1 MSFWILFFK
10 KKKSSSAV
18 AQILKIVDIKVSVN
32 SPWFE
37 SLRSLGS
44 IGKESKDIICQKVY
58 LKLNAELLKPWPF
71 SSLVFGLVTQIQT
84 LVQGFPSWSLLY
96 YFSLFCSPEKDCSL
110 NRKKAF
116 TSHKFISLLKNE
128 YNLRS
133 NFFHL
138 FLPYYFCYIIGSS
151 IYMCMIHTHFHI
163 HTQKYM

>member
-1 MSFWILFFK
+1 MSFWILFLK
-10 KKKSSSAV
+10 KKNFQRSVTDTENCWYKGKCKLSLVWIS
-18 AQILKIVDIKVSVN
+18 QI
-32 SPWFE
+32 P
-37 SLRSLGS
+37 GS

-84 LVQGFPSWSLLY
+84 LVQSFPSWSLLY

-110 NRKKAF
+110 NRKK
-116 TSHKFISLLKNE
+116 KPSLAINLLVYLKMSL
-128 YNLRS
+128 NLRS

-151 IYMCMIHTHFHI
+151 IYMCMIHTHCHI
-163 HTQKYM
+163 HT

>member
-10 KKKSSSAV
+10 KKCSSAV
-18 AQILKIVDIKVSVN
+18 SQILKIADIKVSVN

-84 LVQGFPSWSLLY
+84 LVQGFSSWSLLY

-116 TSHKFISLLKNE
+116 TSHKFVSLLKNE

>member
-10 KKKSSSAV
+10 KKKKFQRSSTDTENCWYKGKCKLSLV
-18 AQILKIVDIKVSVN
+18 WISQI
-32 SPWFE
+32 P
-37 SLRSLGS
+37 GS

-84 LVQGFPSWSLLY
+84 LVQGFSSWSLLY

-128 YNLRS
+128 NNLRS